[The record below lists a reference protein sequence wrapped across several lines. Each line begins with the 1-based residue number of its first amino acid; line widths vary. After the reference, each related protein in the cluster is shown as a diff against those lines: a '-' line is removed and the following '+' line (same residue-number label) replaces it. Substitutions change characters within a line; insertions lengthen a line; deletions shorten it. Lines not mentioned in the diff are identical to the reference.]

1 MAVYKDQKRN
11 TWYYT
16 GRIKDTSGIYHT
28 YKKRGFGT
36 KKEAKQA
43 ENAFLKSKEEDPGS
57 LTLQEVVDIYSQ
69 RIDSLVIKET
79 TLYGDLTYYRIHIK
93 DTFGDR
99 KVKDITPNMIEIW
112 LGEQIKKKKRDGGA
126 YSVRTINHAKNVL
139 SKFMTYAK
147 RLGQIQYNPVGAV
160 PSLKDHNPI
169 QTKKDS
175 EENFWELEEFNEFM
189 TYVDDPYW
197 QDVFSFLFQTG
208 LREGEMFGL
217 IWDNVNLVKGT
228 VFIAQSISN
237 KTDKGHYVVTTPKNT
252 RSIRTVILSEQ
263 MKEILK
269 RRYQHERKKDGFNR
283 SYYVFGDVTPMSR
296 NKLAYNLD
304 RYIDLSGVKRITP
317 HGFRHSHASLL
328 IYNKVDDAV
337 IAERLGH
344 TIEELHKTY
353 AHIYGDLRSEMK
365 DKLDEIFR

>member
-1 MAVYKDQKRN
+1 MAVYKDQERN

-69 RIDSLVIKET
+69 RIDSLAIKET

-112 LGEQIKKKKRDGGA
+112 LGEQIKKKKIDGGT

-189 TYVDDPYW
+189 SYVEDPFW

-228 VFIAQSISN
+228 IFIAQSISN

-263 MKEILK
+263 MKETLK
-269 RRYQHERKKDGFNR
+269 RRYQH
-283 SYYVFGDVTPMSR
+283 
-296 NKLAYNLD
+296 
-304 RYIDLSGVKRITP
+304 
-317 HGFRHSHASLL
+317 
-328 IYNKVDDAV
+328 
-337 IAERLGH
+337 
-344 TIEELHKTY
+344 
-353 AHIYGDLRSEMK
+353 
-365 DKLDEIFR
+365 